1 MPKHN
6 GVLALKYLEE
16 FQCVISIGTEGE
28 IILYGFTK
36 PTELNLFPVK
46 KVYRLIWN
54 QVSAVA
60 FLTDKEIIAGIKSS
74 YLVS

>member
-16 FQCVISIGTEGE
+16 FQYLISIGTEGE
-28 IILYGFTK
+28 IIQYNFTN
-36 PTELNLFPVK
+36 PNEFNLFPVK

-54 QVSAVA
+54 HVSAVA
-60 FLTDKEIIAGIKSS
+60 FLTDKEIIAGIE
-74 YLVS
+74 YN